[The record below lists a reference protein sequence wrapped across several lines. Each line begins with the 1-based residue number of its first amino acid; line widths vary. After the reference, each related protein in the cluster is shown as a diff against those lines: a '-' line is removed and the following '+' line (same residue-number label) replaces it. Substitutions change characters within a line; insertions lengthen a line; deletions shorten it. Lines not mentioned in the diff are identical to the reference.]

1 MAKFK
6 KGDRIMIRRDAN
18 SQFRGRIGIVTEEP
32 KIQAGIFGYIVKI
45 EAGGFSPACQV
56 MEKDM
61 EAVSE
66 K

>member
-6 KGDRIMIRRDAN
+6 KGDRIKIRRDAN
-18 SQFRGRIGIVTEEP
+18 SQFRGRIGVVTEEP
-32 KIQAGIFGYIVKI
+32 KTQAGVFGYIVKI
-45 EAGGFSPACQV
+45 EAGGFSPVCQV

-61 EAVSE
+61 EAFSD